1 MSRFR
6 ICLCLPNYQRILERL
21 REALP
26 EDEIVDCQR
35 DEVTQAAAEADV
47 LIPLVTRIP
56 DAALASPRLKLIQ
69 QYGVGL
75 DIVNL
80 AAATRRGIPVA
91 NVPSVGTG
99 NAESVAE
106 LAIAL
111 LLMLFRQLPQAQEKF
126 RQGKLGSPMS
136 DALWRS
142 TVLILGYGGIG
153 EEIARRLQGFGCR
166 VIAVSRHGPAGARVR
181 DPAVPLAA
189 HVAMDALP
197 EVLGE
202 ADSVVVAAPATP
214 ENLGLV
220 DAAMVAHMKR
230 GVRLVNIARGPVIDY
245 HALLAGLRSGQ
256 IGGAGLDVFWQEPFD
271 PADPLLREN
280 VIATPHIG
288 GVTVSSL
295 RGIAEAVAANIN
307 RLRAGRPL
315 ANCVNPEAWAQ
326 RV

>member
-6 ICLCLPNYQRILERL
+6 ICLCVPNYQRILEHL

-26 EDEIVDCQR
+26 ADDIVDCPR
-35 DEVTQAAAEADV
+35 DGVTEAAADVDV
-47 LIPLVTRIP
+47 LIPLVTTVP

-75 DIVNL
+75 DVVNL
-80 AAATRRGIPVA
+80 PAATRAGIPVA
-91 NVPSVGTG
+91 NVPSVGSG

-111 LLMLFRQLPQAQEKF
+111 LLMLYRQLPLAQEKF
-126 RQGKLGSPMS
+126 RQGKLGAPMS

-166 VIAVSRHGPAGARVR
+166 VIAVSRHGPTGVRAR

-189 HVAMDALP
+189 HVAMDQLP
-197 EVLGE
+197 AVIGE

-220 DAAMVAHMKR
+220 DAAMIARMKR
-230 GVRLVNIARGPVIDY
+230 GVRLVNIARGQVIDY
-245 HALLAGLRSGQ
+245 HALLAGLRSAQ

-271 PADPLLREN
+271 PKDPLLSEN

-307 RLRAGRPL
+307 RLRAGEAL
-315 ANCVNPEAWAQ
+315 ANCANPEVLPSRA
-326 RV
+326 

>member
-47 LIPLVTRIP
+47 LIPLVTRVP

-75 DIVNL
+75 DIVDL
-80 AAATRRGIPVA
+80 AAATRAGIPVA

-197 EVLGE
+197 
-202 ADSVVVAAPATP
+202 
-214 ENLGLV
+214 
-220 DAAMVAHMKR
+220 
-230 GVRLVNIARGPVIDY
+230 
-245 HALLAGLRSGQ
+245 
-256 IGGAGLDVFWQEPFD
+256 
-271 PADPLLREN
+271 ADPLLREN

-307 RLRAGRPL
+307 RLRAGQPL